1 MQNDNCIVGDNV
13 ELCSLNSKNRDEYL
27 KVFKIASNF
36 AELFSTSEELWRTMS
51 GMIRTDSDRIVRFA
65 IKNSN
70 GKRICGYINYELTLE
85 FIENIIGQLNND
97 ILFDMQ
103 NCKYNKNRI
112 LIGLIDI
119 VKNKYV
125 DESGKTLEKY
135 RVASTS
141 KLDRE
146 CYTTL

>member
-27 KVFKIASNF
+27 KVFKIAFNF

-70 GKRICGYINYELTLE
+70 DKRSCGYINYEFE
-85 FIENIIGQLNND
+85 K
-97 ILFDMQ
+97 DMPS
-103 NCKYNKNRI
+103 
-112 LIGLIDI
+112 IDI
-119 VKNKYV
+119 AI
-125 DESGKTLEKY
+125 ESKY
-135 RVASTS
+135 RNNGYGYEVA
-141 KLDRE
+141 KLLCE
-146 CYTTL
+146 YLLSQKKLMLFCGTLCLKMQRQFELLKSLVENKSMGKVL

>member
-103 NCKYNKNRI
+103 NCKYN
-112 LIGLIDI
+112 
-119 VKNKYV
+119 
-125 DESGKTLEKY
+125 
-135 RVASTS
+135 
-141 KLDRE
+141 
-146 CYTTL
+146 